1 MELTVN
7 GQRAYAYTGGKPFN
21 AALPTVVFL
30 HGALNDHSVWT
41 LLARWFANHGHS
53 VLAVDLPGHMRS
65 AGAPLPSVEALADW
79 TLALMDAAHVKTAA
93 LVGHSMGS
101 LIALQA
107 ASIAPARVSALVMV
121 GTAVPMKVSPVL
133 LDLSR
138 DVPDAAIDMVVAF
151 SHSNLAAKPSYPGPG
166 SWLRGGARAL
176 MQKVQKGS
184 QHRSGKSGLFHHDFS
199 VCNDYT
205 AGLQAAKTVTCA
217 ATLILGRADQMTP
230 SKSARDIA
238 VALDATVHELD
249 AGHSLMTEA
258 PDQLL
263 AVLRAVVK

>member
-1 MELTVN
+1 MELIVN
-7 GQRAYAYTGGKPFN
+7 GQPAYAYTGGKPFN
-21 AALPTVVFL
+21 PALPCVVFI

-65 AGAPLPSVEALADW
+65 AGQPLPSVEALADW
-79 TLALMDAAHVKTAA
+79 TLALMDAALVQRAS

-107 ASIAPARVSALVMV
+107 ASVAPDRVSALVMV

-138 DVPDAAIDMVVAF
+138 DKPNAAIDMVVTF
-151 SHSNLAAKPSYPGPG
+151 SHSTLAAKPSYPGPG
-166 SWLRGGARAL
+166 SWLRGGSKAL
-176 MQKVQKGS
+176 MRKVQAS
-184 QHRSGKSGLFHHDFS
+184 SAHRSFFHHDFS
-199 VCNDYT
+199 VCNDY
-205 AGLQAAKTVTCA
+205 AQGLQAATSVACPV
-217 ATLILGRADQMTP
+217 TLILGTADQMTQP
-230 SKSARDIA
+230 KQALEIA
-238 VALDATVHELD
+238 AALNATVHELD

-258 PDQLL
+258 PEQLL
-263 AVLRAVVK
+263 NVLRTVLK